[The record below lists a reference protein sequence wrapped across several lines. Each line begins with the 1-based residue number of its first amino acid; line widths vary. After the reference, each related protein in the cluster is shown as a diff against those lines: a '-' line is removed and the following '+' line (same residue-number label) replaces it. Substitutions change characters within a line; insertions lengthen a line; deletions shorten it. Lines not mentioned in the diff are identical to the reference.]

1 MAAHR
6 VLIIDDEPV
15 ILKMLGEVLT
25 RAGYDVEAAATG
37 AEGLTAFLQRLPDCT
52 IIDKTLPDTDGI
64 TLLGQMRI
72 RDPDAQVMM
81 LTGYPTLDSAVEALH
96 LGAAD
101 YIMKPLTSLDLLSA
115 KVAKAIEIRHG
126 ATERRRLV
134 SELVRANEDLR
145 EERERLRRSYLD
157 TIEAMVNALEA
168 RDRYTVGHSE
178 RVAVYASRI
187 ALALALSPADVE
199 RVTHAALLHDVGK
212 IGVCEGILNKP
223 GLLNEREWEDM
234 RRHPVIGCELLAH
247 GALFAEVIPGVRS
260 HHERID
266 GEGYPDR
273 LAGSRIPLAA
283 RVISVADT
291 YDALTSDR
299 PYRRRCP
306 PGEAAAII
314 EAVAGPQLDPE
325 FVEVFTR
332 LMQSGELYRGGP
344 RGRLQLIRGG

>member
-1 MAAHR
+1 MAGHR
-6 VLIIDDEPV
+6 VLIVDDEPV
-15 ILKMLGEVLT
+15 ILKMLGDVLS
-25 RAGYDVEAAATG
+25 RAGYEVETAQTG
-37 AEGLTAFLQRLPDCT
+37 SDALEAFLRNPPDCA

-64 TLLGQMRI
+64 ILLGQFRI
-72 RDPDAQVMM
+72 RDPDAQVML
-81 LTGYPTLDSAVEALH
+81 LTGYPTLDSVVEALR
-96 LGAAD
+96 LGAVD
-101 YIMKPLTSLDLLSA
+101 YVLKPLQSLELLSV
-115 KVAKAIEIRHG
+115 KVGKAIEIRHG
-126 ATERRRLV
+126 AAERKRLV
-134 SELVRANEDLR
+134 QELVRANEDLR

-178 RVAVYASRI
+178 RVAGFAARI
-187 ALALALSPADVE
+187 ARALTMSPADVE

-234 RRHPVIGCELLAH
+234 RRHPVIGCELLGH
-247 GALFAEVIPGVRS
+247 GALFSEVLPGVRS
-260 HHERID
+260 HHERVD

-273 LAGSRIPLAA
+273 LSGEDIPHLARI
-283 RVISVADT
+283 ISVADT

-306 PGEAAAII
+306 PDEARAII
-314 EAVAGPQLDPE
+314 EAVAGPQLDPD
-325 FVEVFTR
+325 FVEVFGR
-332 LMQSGELYRGGP
+332 LMATGELHSEP